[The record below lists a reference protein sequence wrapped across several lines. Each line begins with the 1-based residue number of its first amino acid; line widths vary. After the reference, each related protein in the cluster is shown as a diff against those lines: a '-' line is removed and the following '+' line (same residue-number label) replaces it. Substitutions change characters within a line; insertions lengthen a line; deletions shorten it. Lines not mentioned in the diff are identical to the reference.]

1 MLFRSKLLY
10 QSSDDLKNLQS
21 QGTSTS
27 ENSEVGTLQMCLEIL
42 GFSLP
47 KWGVDGKFGEE
58 TEEAIKNFQKNNGLV
73 DDGVI
78 SKDLVKKIILN
89 TTDEIS
95 KNPSIL
101 DKIQIKRIEP
111 SNDIETKSDIKKDKV
126 EKAKDVTS
134 TSDSEYLILKP
145 NGYTGNKVHVL
156 FGGAHTSGYSK
167 GSYKP
172 QAIKNYANAMSQ
184 YATNII
190 ILVTH
195 HMNTLENVRK
205 YAKEKFDGEVTSL
218 AGFSQGGREAWRH
231 ADDKIGRAHV

>member
-1 MLFRSKLLY
+1 M
-10 QSSDDLKNLQS
+10 
-21 QGTSTS
+21 
-27 ENSEVGTLQMCLEIL
+27 
-42 GFSLP
+42 
-47 KWGVDGKFGEE
+47 
-58 TEEAIKNFQKNNGLV
+58 
-73 DDGVI
+73 
-78 SKDLVKKIILN
+78 
-89 TTDEIS
+89 
-95 KNPSIL
+95 

-231 ADDKIGRAHV
+231 ADDSSLNLVGLIDPSTYETGLSFGSNTILFCDPKNWGTSGFYGQTRKRLEWYCDHKDDYGGKVICFKIGRAHV